1 VINKIVT
8 FVIYTAVMKKNYILF
23 FIGLFVSVLHSQ
35 KSADVFE
42 VARTGTVDEVK
53 VILKINPKAFDV
65 LNKDGYSPLILAS
78 YKSNNNVAKLLIESG
93 CNINT
98 KTAMGTPLMACVVKG
113 NNEIAKILIQKNAS
127 VNEVDANGTSAIIYC
142 AMFKNYEIAALLMQA
157 KANPD
162 SKDNRN
168 NSAIDYA
175 ILADDDKL
183 IQILKTK

>member
-1 VINKIVT
+1 
-8 FVIYTAVMKKNYILF
+8 MKNYILLF
-23 FIGLFVSVLHSQ
+23 TILFVSILHSQ
-35 KSADVFE
+35 NSHDVFDIG
-42 VARTGTVDEVK
+42 RNGTVREVK
-53 VILKINPKAFDV
+53 EVLKINPKAFDV

-78 YKSNNNVAKLLIESG
+78 YKSNNDVAKLLIESG
-93 CNINT
+93 CNINI

-113 NNEIAKILIQKNAS
+113 NNEIAKILIQKNAA

-157 KANPD
+157 KANPEA
-162 SKDNRN
+162 KDNRN
-168 NSAIDYA
+168 NSALDYA